1 MTRRDHRGAR
11 QTRVDDEAALVKA
24 ERLFSARGYRR
35 TSVQDIVDGTGMRRD
50 RIYGAYGDKQG
61 LFLTVLER
69 YRQKSRLY
77 SLAQHARSSS
87 SPLQAILDTFAIVAD
102 EAARGAG
109 CLAISAALDPSPNAP
124 VVAMAARRALSDIND
139 NLRIA
144 IEAGKA
150 AGEIGAE
157 VEAEQ
162 VAGALLALL
171 VGVHVLGRSR
181 HEPASAARA
190 VAAQAATLLTPPA
203 SRESPG
209 NRDPR
214 P

>member
-1 MTRRDHRGAR
+1 
-11 QTRVDDEAALVKA
+11 
-24 ERLFSARGYRR
+24 
-35 TSVQDIVDGTGMRRD
+35 MRRD

-87 SPLQAILDTFAIVAD
+87 SPLHAILDTFAVVAD

-124 VVAMAARRALSDIND
+124 AVAMAARRALSDIHD

-181 HEPASAARA
+181 HEHAFARA